1 MSLRSAIKSSLP
13 YYLLE
18 TVRAQ
23 KQLAPAYKGAFLAGW
38 AAAFSPGK
46 RSALERSG
54 FGLLPPSLRHG
65 MDLVL
70 DVGANE
76 GQWITGLLNL
86 IPVRQSIVIEP
97 NPAAMLCCRQ
107 RLQGR
112 QGITFKEIAVG
123 AKRGSAVL
131 HVTKASDFSSL
142 LDPEHSIINA
152 NYEGDSSAVVAE
164 RTVEVFPLDDLLPVD
179 ENVDLLKIDV
189 QGFEREVLA
198 GATSVLRRT
207 RVVLVESNFQPHYR
221 QSSTFDC
228 LFQLFT
234 RELGFSFW
242 NVSDPYRG
250 MMGQAL
256 WADSVFINPALVAQ
270 KG

>member
-1 MSLRSAIKSSLP
+1 
-13 YYLLE
+13 
-18 TVRAQ
+18 
-23 KQLAPAYKGAFLAGW
+23 
-38 AAAFSPGK
+38 
-46 RSALERSG
+46 
-54 FGLLPPSLRHG
+54 

-86 IPVRQSIVIEP
+86 IPVRKAIVIEP
-97 NPAAMLCCRQ
+97 NPAAMLCCKQ

-112 QGITFKEIAVG
+112 QGMIFNEVAVG

-142 LDPEHSIINA
+142 LDPDHSIINA
-152 NYEGDSSAVVAE
+152 NYVRDSGAVVTE
-164 RTVEVFPLDDLLPVD
+164 QTVEVFPLDDLLPAD
-179 ENVDLLKIDV
+179 ETVDLLKIDV

-198 GATSVLRRT
+198 GAASVLRRT

-221 QSSTFDC
+221 QGSTFDS

-234 RELGFSFW
+234 RKLGFSFW

-256 WADSVFINPALVAQ
+256 WADSVFVNPALVSQ
-270 KG
+270 YD

>member
-1 MSLRSAIKSSLP
+1 MSLRGVIKSSLP

-23 KQLAPAYKGAFLAGW
+23 KQLAPAYKGSFLASW
-38 AAAFSPGK
+38 FAAFSPGK
-46 RSALERSG
+46 RSALERSR
-54 FGLLPPSLRHG
+54 FGLLPPSSRRA
-65 MDLVL
+65 MDLVV

-86 IPVRQSIVIEP
+86 VPVRHAMVIEP
-97 NPAAMLCCRQ
+97 NPAAMLRCKQ

-112 QGITFKEIAVG
+112 QGIAFSEIAVG

-142 LDPEHSIINA
+142 LAPDHKIINA
-152 NYEGDSSAVVAE
+152 NYVRDSGAVVAE
-164 RTVEVFPLDDLLPVD
+164 QKVEVFPLDDVLPEDVQ
-179 ENVDLLKIDV
+179 VDLLKLDV

-198 GATSVLRRT
+198 GAASVLRRT
-207 RVVLVESNFQPHYR
+207 RVILVETNFQSHYS
-221 QSSTFDC
+221 QGSTFDS

-250 MMGQAL
+250 MTGQAL
-256 WADSVFINPALVAQ
+256 WADSVFINPALVTQ
-270 KG
+270 DG